1 MKRLL
6 LTLFLFVPLFSFADV
21 NIGFS
26 PNGGAE
32 ELVLSTIDHAKKS
45 INMAAFSFTNRRIA
59 TALVHA
65 QKRGVQ
71 VQIVADKKVNQHRSV
86 IMDYLSRSQVA
97 VRLNGNYAIMHN
109 KFMVIDGDTV
119 ETGSFNYTYAAARRN
134 AENVIVINNSTE
146 LANRYL
152 EQWNRLW
159 NEGSPY
165 Q

>member
-6 LTLFLFVPLFSFADV
+6 LSLLVALPLVCLADV

-32 ELVLSTIDHAKKS
+32 ELVLSSIDHAKKS

-71 VQIVADKKVNQHRSV
+71 VQLVADKKANQHRSV
-86 IMDYLSRSQVA
+86 IMDYLNRSKVA
-97 VRLNGNYAIMHN
+97 VRLNGNYPIMHN

-134 AENVIVINNSTE
+134 AENVIVINDNTE
-146 LANRYL
+146 LASRYL
-152 EQWNRLW
+152 EQWQRLW
-159 NEGSPY
+159 NEANPY